1 MRPWKLLEIWDLII
15 VQRDKFF
22 SIWSSLH
29 GDVPVTG
36 IVKGWLS
43 ISYAVVRPL
52 HRLRVTPNVLT
63 TLGLIA
69 AIATWPTATT
79 WLAPALLVLSLLC
92 DGLDGS
98 LAMISEKTSKRGA
111 MIDSVVDRLSE
122 VFWVLAFYRIGADV
136 RILFFAAIFA
146 FTQEYLR
153 ARAAGL
159 GYSDITA
166 VTIAERP
173 VRASLIFIALIAFEL
188 KIQLVSNFSVIWL
201 GIQAVSLV
209 YLSSVYFKRL
219 QSH

>member
-1 MRPWKLLEIWDLII
+1 M
-15 VQRDKFF
+15 QRDKFF
-22 SIWSSLH
+22 SAWSALH
-29 GDVPVTG
+29 GEVPVTG
-36 IVKGWLS
+36 IIKSWLA
-43 ISYAVVRPL
+43 ISYAAVRPL
-52 HRLRVTPNVLT
+52 HRLRITPNVLT
-63 TLGLIA
+63 TLGLVA

-98 LAMISEKTSKRGA
+98 LAMITEKTSKRGA
-111 MIDSVVDRLSE
+111 MIDSVVDRVSE
-122 VFWVLAFYRIGADV
+122 VFWVLAFYRIGADA

-159 GYSDITA
+159 GYPDITA

-173 VRASLIFIALIAFEL
+173 VRASLLFIAMIGFEL
-188 KIQLVSNFSVIWL
+188 KINVVNNLSVIWL
-201 GIQAVSLV
+201 GMQAVSLV

-219 QSH
+219 QSR

>member
-1 MRPWKLLEIWDLII
+1 

-22 SIWSSLH
+22 AIWSSLH

-43 ISYAVVRPL
+43 ISYAIVRPL
-52 HRLRVTPNVLT
+52 HRMRITPNILT
-63 TLGLIA
+63 SLGLIA
-69 AIATWPTATT
+69 AIATWPTAQS
-79 WLAPALLVLSLLC
+79 WLAPVFLVLSLIC
-92 DGLDGS
+92 DGIDGS
-98 LAMISEKTSKRGA
+98 LAMISEKTSRRGA
-111 MIDSVVDRLSE
+111 MIDSFVDRVSE
-122 VFWVLAFYRIGADV
+122 VFWALAFYRIGADLRV
-136 RILFFAAIFA
+136 IFIAAILA

-173 VRASLIFIALIAFEL
+173 VRASLLFIAFIALQLNIN
-188 KIQLVSNFSVIWL
+188 LVSNISMIWL
-201 GIQAVSLV
+201 GMQGVSLI
-209 YLSSVYFKRL
+209 YLSGVYFKRL